1 MKYSFH
7 PEAEEEFLRAIDYF
21 EEVESGL
28 GYDFAVE
35 VYSSI
40 ERTTSFPKAWPVLE
54 SDIRRCLVRRFPY
67 GVLYSEEKDSIY
79 IVAVM
84 HLHRDPEYWKHRL
97 EMRSPS
103 NEIKE

>member
-1 MKYSFH
+1 MTYSFH
-7 PEAEEEFLRAIDYF
+7 PEAEEEFIGAIDYF
-21 EEVESGL
+21 EEVEIGL

-54 SDIRRCLVRRFPY
+54 GDIRRCLVGRFPY
-67 GVLYSEEKDSIY
+67 GVLYSEEKDTIF

-84 HLHRDPEYWKHRL
+84 HLHRDPEYWKHRM
-97 EMRSPS
+97 EMKNPS
-103 NEIKE
+103 NKINE